1 MKIEKQKLNHE
12 NPFDFIGYEGESI
25 ERFCERATASGEP
38 IESSSPIIYT
48 KRSEGVQPQFNIRT
62 DRFEI
67 AADAMNAASTEHR
80 TKRAE
85 KIAAEATT
93 TAEAAPKGENN
104 TPTEGVQ

>member
-1 MKIEKQKLNHE
+1 MKIQKQKLNKE
-12 NPFDFIGYEGESI
+12 NPFNFIGYEGESI

-48 KRSEGVQPQFNIRT
+48 KRSDGVQPQYNIRT

-67 AADAMNAASTEHR
+67 AAEAMNTATTDHR

-85 KIAAEATT
+85 KIAAEATKT
-93 TAEAAPKGENN
+93 TEAAPQAK